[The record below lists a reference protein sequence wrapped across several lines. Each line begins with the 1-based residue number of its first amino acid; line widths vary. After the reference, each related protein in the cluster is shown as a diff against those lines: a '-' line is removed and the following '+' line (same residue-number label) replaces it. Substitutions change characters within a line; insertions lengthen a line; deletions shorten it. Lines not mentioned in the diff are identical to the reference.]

1 MKSTVLTKP
10 MAMRNNHRA
19 TINDPFRR
27 APKCQAH
34 RNNHDYRQPM
44 PPSHQ
49 IRYPVLFAL
58 LVAVVALLTLNF
70 LMQI

>member
-1 MKSTVLTKP
+1 MKSAVLTKP
-10 MAMRNNHRA
+10 MAMRNNRSA
-19 TINDPFRR
+19 INDPFRR
-27 APKCQAH
+27 APKFQAR
-34 RNNHDYRQPM
+34 RNNHEHRQPM

-49 IRYPVLFAL
+49 MRYPVLFAL